1 MPSLEQRISEQSPTP
16 SGIHEAMAR
25 HAEDIFDQFQGI
37 LPVFLGKRNQGP
49 FLTLAIPKQISQSRE
64 TLLSSLTDLIA
75 AYDLSLVSFVSAI
88 QSRSESDEIA
98 KLGAIL
104 ITADNASSLYQLPW
118 QLEFDSEANLVS
130 HTRSETDTD
139 IIPLDTWRS
148 FFEQSPGPAEKQT
161 AYNNLLLTFGD
172 PNAIPEFSV

>member
-1 MPSLEQRISEQSPTP
+1 MPSLEQRLSEQAPNP

-25 HAEDIFDQFQGI
+25 HAEDIFDEFQGI
-37 LPVFLGKRNQGP
+37 LPIFLGKRTQGP

-75 AYDLSLVSFVSAI
+75 AYELSLVSFVSAL
-88 QSRSESDEIA
+88 QSRAAPEENP

-130 HTRSETDTD
+130 HTRSEAETD
-139 IIPLDTWRS
+139 IISLDTWRT

-172 PNAIPEFSV
+172 PSAIPEFSV

>member
-1 MPSLEQRISEQSPTP
+1 MPSLEQRLSEQSPTP

-25 HAEDIFDQFQGI
+25 HGEDIFDQFQGI
-37 LPVFLGKRNQGP
+37 LSVFLGKRNQGP

-88 QSRSESDEIA
+88 QSRSESDEVP

>member
-1 MPSLEQRISEQSPTP
+1 MPSLEQRLSEQAPNP

-25 HAEDIFDQFQGI
+25 HAEDIFDEFQGI
-37 LPVFLGKRNQGP
+37 LPIFLGKRTQGP

-64 TLLSSLTDLIA
+64 ILLSSLTDLIA
-75 AYDLSLVSFVSAI
+75 AYELSLVSFVSAI
-88 QSRSESDEIA
+88 QSRAAPEENP

-118 QLEFDSEANLVS
+118 QLEFDSEANLAS
-130 HTRSETDTD
+130 HTRSETETD
-139 IIPLDTWRS
+139 IISLDTWRT

-172 PNAIPEFSV
+172 SSAIPEFSV

>member
-1 MPSLEQRISEQSPTP
+1 MICRWYHLYPL
-16 SGIHEAMAR
+16 
-25 HAEDIFDQFQGI
+25 
-37 LPVFLGKRNQGP
+37 
-49 FLTLAIPKQISQSRE
+49 
-64 TLLSSLTDLIA
+64 
-75 AYDLSLVSFVSAI
+75 I

-104 ITADNASSLYQLPW
+104 ITADNASSLTKVAL

-139 IIPLDTWRS
+139 IIPLSTPGVLFRAIS
-148 FFEQSPGPAEKQT
+148 GPAGKQT

>member
-1 MPSLEQRISEQSPTP
+1 MPSLEQRLFEQAPTP
-16 SGIHEAMAR
+16 GGIHEAMAR

-37 LPVFLGKRNQGP
+37 LPIFLGKRAQGP

-75 AYDLSLVSFVSAI
+75 AYELSLVSFVSAI
-88 QSRSESDEIA
+88 QLRSGSDESP

-118 QLEFDSEANLVS
+118 QLEFDADANLVS
-130 HTRSETDTD
+130 HSRSETDMD
-139 IIPLDTWRS
+139 IISLDTWRA